1 MYNLCCN
8 NGGVFIKA
16 GQHVGA
22 LDYLLPTEYVETMKV
37 LHNDAPCSELEDIKK
52 VVEEDLGS
60 KVNISEA
67 KSIKIVK
74 ESINYKSSL
83 PSALQLTPSTLKPSQ
98 CYMSSHTHK
107 RV

>member
-1 MYNLCCN
+1 MLTYKVHLRCARRLYKLCCN

-37 LHNDAPCSELEDIKK
+37 LHNDAPCSELEDIKM
-52 VVEEDLGS
+52 VVEEDLGC

-67 KSIKIVK
+67 KSLKVFT
-74 ESINYKSSL
+74 SL
-83 PSALQLTPSTLKPSQ
+83 HRK
-98 CYMSSHTHK
+98 
-107 RV
+107 